1 MNTNKVLDYM
11 VTIFAIIVLGIVGIA
26 ATVEACDE
34 PFVVNSTAYA
44 NPAGNPTYSGRPTVE
59 GRTLAGKTE
68 WIGCVAALYEM
79 NDDGTIGE
87 FIGYREV
94 EDTGYGVAS
103 INVPGKGTI
112 QTGETVDIFIEDRQ
126 EAIQYGER
134 KIYIQII
141 DGEG

>member
-1 MNTNKVLDYM
+1 MNVNKILDHLM
-11 VTIFAIIVLGIVGIA
+11 TIFAIIVLGIVGIA
-26 ATVEACDE
+26 VTAEACDE
-34 PFVVNSTAYA
+34 PFIVNSTAYA

-68 WIGCVAALYEM
+68 WIGSVAALYEI
-79 NDDGTIGE
+79 NEDDSIGE

-103 INVPGKGTI
+103 VKVPGMGTI
-112 QTGETVDIFIEDRQ
+112 ETGETVDLFIEDRE